1 MTTDRVIIY
10 SRLLPDIPTELIF
23 NQQRL
28 IYLNGISILSLKKY
42 VYENDIIQLLVS
54 KWYYATYR

>member
-10 SRLLPDIPTELIF
+10 SRLLPDIPTVLIF